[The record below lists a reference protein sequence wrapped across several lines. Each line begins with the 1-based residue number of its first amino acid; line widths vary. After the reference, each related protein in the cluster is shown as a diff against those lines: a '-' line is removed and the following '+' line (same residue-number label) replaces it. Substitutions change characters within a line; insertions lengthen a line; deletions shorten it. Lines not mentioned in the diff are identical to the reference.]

1 MWPNASV
8 YSEGGSEYEV
18 MSATKLKR
26 RVIFVN
32 TVKIET
38 TEYLLFRPL
47 RKVNKIKSPQS

>member
-8 YSEGGSEYEV
+8 YSKGGSEYEV
-18 MSATKLKR
+18 TSATKLKR